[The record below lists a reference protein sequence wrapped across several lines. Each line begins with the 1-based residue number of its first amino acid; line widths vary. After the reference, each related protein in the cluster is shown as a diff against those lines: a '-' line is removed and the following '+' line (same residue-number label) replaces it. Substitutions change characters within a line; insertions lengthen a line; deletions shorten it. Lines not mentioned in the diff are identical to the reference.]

1 MVYFYIL
8 YYNNIKKK
16 LIINMVYSYLYYNNI
31 KYKNK
36 KNYFKKK
43 TI

>member
-1 MVYFYIL
+1 MVYFYL

-36 KNYFKKK
+36 KNYFILLK
-43 TI
+43 